1 MTTVHAPTR
10 IRIEAPD
17 ARAAFALERRLAP
30 FHAFAVGRGRAWG
43 VELDDYDDQFG
54 EVAAAVRHWLRDT
67 EQTSTLSTVNG
78 VPTTISIT

>member
-30 FHAFAVGRGRAWG
+30 FHAFAVGRGLAWG
-43 VELDDYDDQFG
+43 VELDDYDDQID

-67 EQTSTLSTVNG
+67 EHTSTLITVDDALL
-78 VPTTISIT
+78 TISIT